1 MVYIQMTFSAVIHI
15 VLFVAKSEVWVFFS
29 FFVSF
34 LLFFIVYFSFLFLF
48 LFFFCSLITITYE
61 GVNPDMP

>member
-15 VLFVAKSEVWVFFS
+15 VLFVAKSEVWGFFF

-48 LFFFCSLITITYE
+48 LFFCSLITITYE

>member
-1 MVYIQMTFSAVIHI
+1 MVYIQMTFSAVIHM
-15 VLFVAKSEVWVFFS
+15 VLFVAKSEVCLWVFF
-29 FFVSF
+29 FFLSF
-34 LLFFIVYFSFLFLF
+34 LLFFIVYFSFLF